1 MTSWCPAGLLRTNSG
16 PLMHRLQ
23 AAGIPAGMVNDP
35 RDLFEDPQLQHRQH
49 FQWLDHP
56 EIGPYATDRSE
67 FSLSLTPGYLDMPAP
82 LLGQHNE
89 HFLREVVGLTEDEFR
104 SLEDDGVLE

>member
-1 MTSWCPAGLLRTNSG
+1 MPSG
-16 PLMHRLQ
+16 
-23 AAGIPAGMVNDP
+23 IVTDP
-35 RDLFEDPQLQHRQH
+35 RDLFDDPQLRHRDH

-67 FSLSLTPGYLDMPAP
+67 FELSLTPGSLDSPAP

-89 HFLREVVGLTEDEFR
+89 YFFRDVIGLTGEEYR
-104 SLEDDGVLE
+104 SLETDGVLE